1 MSDTGFVVLDIDGV
15 LADARHRLHHLRGGR
30 KNWGAF
36 FAAAGDDPALDEG
49 VRRAHDAARSH
60 ALVYLSGRP
69 ERLRGVT
76 QGWLDG
82 HGLPSGALLMRP
94 DADHRPA
101 RVLKPQLL
109 ARVAAHGR
117 IALVVDDDLEVC
129 QALRA
134 LGYEVEHAT
143 WAAD

>member
-1 MSDTGFVVLDIDGV
+1 MSDPGIVVLDIDGV
-15 LADARHRLHHLRGGR
+15 LADARHRLHHLRGRR
-30 KNWGAF
+30 KNWAAF
-36 FAAAGDDPALDEG
+36 FAAAGDDPPLDEG
-49 VRRAHDAARSH
+49 VRRAQDAARSH

-69 ERLRGVT
+69 ERLRQVT
-76 QGWLDG
+76 QGWLDR
-82 HGLPSGALLMRP
+82 HGLPGGALVMRP

-109 ARVAAHGR
+109 ARVADRGR
-117 IALVVDDDLEVC
+117 IVVVVDDDIEVC
-129 QALRA
+129 EALRV